1 MFDSVGE
8 GEDLKIDVFIGRS
21 LRNLLVPVCCAVL
34 YGRVRVLADVFPLL
48 RGTGVSVKCGTWEN
62 LGLAAKT

>member
-48 RGTGVSVKCGTWEN
+48 RGGQE
-62 LGLAAKT
+62 